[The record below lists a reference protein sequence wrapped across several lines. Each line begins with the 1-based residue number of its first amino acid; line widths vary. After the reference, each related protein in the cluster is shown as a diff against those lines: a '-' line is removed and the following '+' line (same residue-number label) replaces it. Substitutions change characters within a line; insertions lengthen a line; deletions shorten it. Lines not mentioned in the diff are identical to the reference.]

1 MHSFVRKHPEFA
13 LMGGQGRKRLC
24 LYEVA
29 DPEGV
34 DWATAYLLAHGGFVA
49 RCEVKGIL
57 KDRGLCHL

>member
-1 MHSFVRKHPEFA
+1 
-13 LMGGQGRKRLC
+13 MGGQGRKRLC

-29 DPEGV
+29 DPESV

-57 KDRGLCHL
+57 KDRGFVPIAFSSTALPGS